1 MTETPKRII
10 TSFFLMFLLLV
21 SINNILILAIIV
33 LLIFYQIIYEFHNI
47 FKKIFT
53 NREKYKQFF
62 MFLVIIIYTTF
73 FSFKILEVFY
83 INNPELKFLFYLIIS
98 ICIAT
103 DIGGYIF
110 GKFFKGKKLTKISPN
125 KTYSGL
131 VGSYV
136 LAVIFNLLLFN
147 NIFENNRIIL
157 VAIVISTISQLG
169 DLFISLLK
177 RKAKIKDTGV
187 ILPGHGGLL
196 DRFDGLIF
204 AIPIGILL
212 FSLWKKVW
220 LF

>member
-1 MTETPKRII
+1 M
-10 TSFFLMFLLLV
+10 
-21 SINNILILAIIV
+21 
-33 LLIFYQIIYEFHNI
+33 
-47 FKKIFT
+47 
-53 NREKYKQFF
+53 
-62 MFLVIIIYTTF
+62 
-73 FSFKILEVFY
+73 
-83 INNPELKFLFYLIIS
+83 IIS

-131 VGSYV
+131 MGSYV

-212 FSLWKKVW
+212 FSL
-220 LF
+220 

>member
-1 MTETPKRII
+1 MTETLKRII

-47 FKKIFT
+47 FKKIFSS
-53 NREKYKQFF
+53 REKYKQFF
-62 MFLVIIIYTTF
+62 MFSVILIYISF

-103 DIGGYIF
+103 DIGGYVF

-125 KTYSGL
+125 KTYSGML
-131 VGSYV
+131 GSYI
-136 LAVIFNLLLFN
+136 LSIITAFYFMSYLNNNYIFL
-147 NIFENNRIIL
+147 ISIIL
-157 VAIVISTISQLG
+157 STISQIG

-177 RKAKIKDTGV
+177 RKANLKDTGN

-204 AIPIGILL
+204 TIPIGFIILN
-212 FSLWKKVW
+212 FIWIEI
-220 LF
+220 

>member
-1 MTETPKRII
+1 MTETLKRII
-10 TSFFLMFLLLV
+10 TSFFLIFLLIV
-21 SINNILILAIIV
+21 SVNNILILTIIV
-33 LLIFYQIIYEFHNI
+33 LLIFYQIIYEFHII
-47 FKKIFT
+47 FKKIFS

-62 MFLVIIIYTTF
+62 MFSVILVYITF

-125 KTYSGL
+125 KTFSGL
-131 VGSYV
+131 IGSYIS
-136 LAVIFNLLLFN
+136 AVIFNLLLFN
-147 NIFENNRIIL
+147 NIFENNKIIM

-169 DLFISLLK
+169 DLFISFLK

-204 AIPIGILL
+204 AIPSGILL
-212 FSLWKKVW
+212 FSL
-220 LF
+220 